1 MYLAIR
7 ELQHNKLRS
16 ALVGGIVA
24 LIAFMVFMLMGLT
37 RGLSRDSASLILE
50 TPAASFVT
58 TKDAA
63 GVFTRSFLTPEQV
76 KDIQAQSGGA
86 TAFAQSFVSF
96 GNGDKQLGGV
106 LLGVDPAGFLA
117 PKSTEGASLSDP
129 DFSLDGAVVDESLKE
144 DGVKLGDTLTLKPSG
159 ETLKVV
165 GFTRS
170 ARLNHQAGIF
180 VSLDEWQKL
189 NPRGRGT
196 VNAVALKTETPDLS
210 GSYSVLSR
218 AQTLQVL
225 PGYKEEQGSLTM
237 IQVFL
242 VAVAAFVMAA
252 FFYVMTLQK
261 TPQFGLLKAIGA
273 STRTLAGSLVAQML
287 LLTLLAVAV
296 AAAITL
302 GMVQLLPSGMPF
314 HLTAQNIAAASGLLV
329 LVAALSSL
337 LSLRSIARV
346 DPLIA
351 IGTVG

>member
-1 MYLAIR
+1 MYLALR
-7 ELQHNKLRS
+7 ELQYHKLRS

-50 TPAASFVT
+50 TPAERFVT
-58 TKDAA
+58 TKDAE

-76 KDIQAQSGGA
+76 KDLQAQSAGA
-86 TAFAQSFVSF
+86 TAFAQTFVSF
-96 GNGDKQLGGV
+96 GNGDRQLSGV

-117 PKSTEGASLSDP
+117 PSSSEGARLGTA
-129 DFSLDGAVVDESLKE
+129 GAVVDESLKE
-144 DGVKLGDTLTLKPSG
+144 DGVKLGDTITLKPSG

-165 GFTRS
+165 GFSRS

-180 VSLDEWQKL
+180 VSLDEWHKL
-189 NPRGRGT
+189 NSRTRGT
-196 VNAVALKTETPDLS
+196 VNAVALKTQSPEVQGD
-210 GSYSVLSR
+210 YSVLSR

-225 PGYKEEQGSLTM
+225 PGYREEQGSLTM

-261 TPQFGLLKAIGA
+261 TAQFGLLKAIGA
-273 STRTLAGSLVAQML
+273 GTRKLAGSLLAQML
-287 LLTLLAVAV
+287 LLTLLAVAF
-296 AAAITL
+296 AAAMTL

-314 HLTAQNIAAASGLLV
+314 HLTPQNIAAASGLLV
-329 LVAALSSL
+329 LVAALASL

-351 IGTVG
+351 IGTTA

>member
-1 MYLAIR
+1 MYLALR
-7 ELQHNKLRS
+7 ELRYNKLRS

-50 TPAASFVT
+50 TPATSFVT
-58 TKDAA
+58 TQDAQ

-76 KDIQAQSGGA
+76 KAIQAQSADA
-86 TAFAQSFVSF
+86 TAFAQTFVSF
-96 GNGDKQLGGV
+96 GNGDKQLSGV

-117 PKSTEGASLSDP
+117 PKNTEGASLSGA
-129 DFSLDGAVVDESLKE
+129 GAVVDESLKE
-144 DGVKLGDTLTLKPSG
+144 DGVKLGDTITLKPGG
-159 ETLKVV
+159 ETLKII
-165 GFTRS
+165 GFTQN

-189 NPRGRGT
+189 NPRTRGT
-196 VNAVALKTETPDLS
+196 VNAVALKTEPAELK
-210 GSYSVLSR
+210 GEFSVLSR
-218 AQTLQVL
+218 SETLQVL

-242 VAVAAFVMAA
+242 IAVAAFVMAA

-261 TPQFGLLKAIGA
+261 TAQFGLLKAIGA
-273 STRTLAGSLVAQML
+273 GTRKLASSLIAQML
-287 LLTLLAVAV
+287 LLTLLAVAIAGAV
-296 AAAITL
+296 TL
-302 GMVQLLPSGMPF
+302 GMVQLLPSGLPF
-314 HLTAQNIAAASGLLV
+314 HLTLQNVAAASSLLV
-329 LVAALSSL
+329 VVAALASL
-337 LSLRSIARV
+337 LSLRSIAKV

>member
-1 MYLAIR
+1 MYLALR

-37 RGLSRDSASLILE
+37 RGLSRDSASLMLD
-50 TPAASFVT
+50 TPAHSFVT
-58 TKDAA
+58 TKDSD

-76 KDIQAQSGGA
+76 KDIQAQSQGA
-86 TAFAQSFVSF
+86 AAFAQTFVSF
-96 GNGDKQLGGV
+96 GNGDKQLSGV
-106 LLGVDPAGFLA
+106 LLGVDPTGLLA
-117 PKSTEGASLSDP
+117 PKSSEGVNLSG
-129 DFSLDGAVVDESLKE
+129 SGAIVDESLKQ

-165 GFTRS
+165 GFTQN
-170 ARLNHQAGIF
+170 ARLNHQASIF

-189 NPRGRGT
+189 NPRTRGT
-196 VNAVALKTETPDLS
+196 VNAVALKADAPALS
-210 GSYSVLSR
+210 ADFSVLSR

-273 STRTLAGSLVAQML
+273 STRTLADSLVVQML
-287 LLTLLAVAV
+287 LLTLLALVLATV
-296 AAAITL
+296 VTL
-302 GMVQLLPSGMPF
+302 GMVQVLPSGMPF
-314 HLTAQNIAAASGLLV
+314 HLTPQNIAAASGLLL
-329 LVAALSSL
+329 LVAALASL
-337 LSLRSIARV
+337 LSLRSIAKV